1 MNAATTTA
9 PNHLRLRT
17 WQRSHR
23 LVRLLHVWIGAWG
36 ALAAIV
42 YGFTGLVMNH
52 RSGDNPWPQGDS
64 IEAGRVVLEV
74 PAQVRGSAEDL
85 SKWLLQT
92 QGLDAQPLRKGAP
105 RGAPEGTPEQWSLSG
120 GNARES
126 WALQYNPGEAS
137 AEIKHNR
144 QTWLAALNRLHKAVG
159 GGLAWILLADS
170 FAIAMLLLGL
180 SGIWMWA
187 RGRSPKQ
194 MAMSVLGVSLLVL
207 AAVLWPALA

>member
-1 MNAATTTA
+1 MNAATKTA
-9 PNHLRLRT
+9 PNVLRPRT
-17 WQRSHR
+17 GQRSHR
-23 LVRLLHVWIGAWG
+23 LIRQLHLWIGAWG

-92 QGLDAQPLRKGAP
+92 QGLDAQTIRKGAP
-105 RGAPEGTPEQWSLSG
+105 RGAPEGTPEQWNLSG

-126 WALQYNPGEAS
+126 WALQYTPGAAS
-137 AEIKHNR
+137 AEVKHSR

-187 RGRSPKQ
+187 RGRSPRQ